1 MSVFKNYMRDFLTYT
16 RTEKRG
22 IILLLALILVGL
34 IALFSLDFLHVGK
47 QHDFTKF
54 NADVD
59 SFYAQ
64 LARDTAAT
72 FNNQPLVAN
81 KKETFLTPTP
91 LFLFNPNNLP
101 DSLWV
106 KLGLSEKQT
115 AVIKNYEQ
123 KGGRFRTKEDVK
135 KMYVI
140 SDEMFLRIEPYIN
153 IPELQSKIFDTA
165 TTKKAITQLDTVK
178 KQTKSFNSV
187 LFPID
192 INTASTIELEMLPG
206 IGPSRAKSIFN
217 YKIMLGGYI
226 SVEQLK
232 EVYGMVDSVY
242 DVIKEKVIIK
252 PDFKPVQLNIN
263 TEKREQ
269 LKHPYI
275 PYKLA
280 EIIVNNRKTNGNYT
294 NIDDIKTLPL
304 MKAEI
309 FNKLK
314 PYIKAE

>member
-1 MSVFKNYMRDFLTYT
+1 MSGFKNYLRDFLTYT

-22 IILLLALILVGL
+22 IILLLALILTGL
-34 IALFSLDFLHVGK
+34 IALFVLDFLHVGR
-47 QHDFTKF
+47 QQDFTKF
-54 NADVD
+54 NAEVD

-64 LARDTAAT
+64 LAKDSAAA

-81 KKETFLTPTP
+81 KNETLLTPA
-91 LFLFNPNNLP
+91 FLFNPNNLP
-101 DSLWV
+101 DSLWM
-106 KLGLSEKQT
+106 KLGLSEKQI

-140 SDEMFLRIEPYIN
+140 SDEMFSRIEPYIN
-153 IPELQSKIFDTA
+153 IPEVKSKNFDTA
-165 TTKKAITQLDTVK
+165 TTKKSIAQLDTVK
-178 KQTKSFNSV
+178 KQTKSYNSL

-206 IGPSRAKSIFN
+206 IGSSRAKSIFN
-217 YKIMLGGYI
+217 YKIMLGGYTSI
-226 SVEQLK
+226 EQLK

-242 DVIKEKVIIK
+242 DVIKEKVTVK
-252 PDFKPVQLNIN
+252 SGFKPVQLNIN
-263 TEKREQ
+263 AEKREQ

-280 EIIVNNRKTNGNYT
+280 EIIVNNRKTNGNYAT
-294 NIDDIKTLPL
+294 IDDIKTLPL

-309 FNKLK
+309 FSKIK
-314 PYIKAE
+314 PYLKVE

>member
-101 DSLWV
+101 DSLWM

-226 SVEQLK
+226 SIEQLK

-242 DVIKEKVIIK
+242 DPIKEKVIINA
-252 PDFKPVQLNIN
+252 DFKPLQLNIN
-263 TEKREQ
+263 AETKEQ

-280 EIIVNNRKTNGNYT
+280 EIIVNRRKKNGNFT
-294 NIDDIKTLPL
+294 SINDLKTLPL
-304 MKAEI
+304 MKTEI
-309 FNKLK
+309 FDKIK
-314 PYIKAE
+314 PYLKVE